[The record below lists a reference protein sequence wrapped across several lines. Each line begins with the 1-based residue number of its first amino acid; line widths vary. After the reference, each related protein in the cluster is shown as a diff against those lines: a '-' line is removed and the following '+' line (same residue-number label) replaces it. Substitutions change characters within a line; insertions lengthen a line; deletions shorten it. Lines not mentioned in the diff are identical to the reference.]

1 MGYDEFSVVELTLL
15 RRFPIY
21 LEGDTNASS
30 SGSTRQLQYKLVAGE
45 AGWILQLDR
54 VVEY

>member
-1 MGYDEFSVVELTLL
+1 MGHDEFSVVELNLA

-21 LEGDTNASS
+21 LEGDTNASP
-30 SGSTRQLQYKLVAGE
+30 SGGTRQLQYKLVAGE
-45 AGWILQLDR
+45 AGLILQLDR